1 MVAEEDRLAVRWR
14 MTGTH
19 QGELAGPTMT
29 IPPTGKRID
38 IWGTSMYRIES
49 GMAEEIWESFD
60 MMDFLRQLDL
70 LPPRGQPE

>member
-1 MVAEEDRLAVRWR
+1 
-14 MTGTH
+14 
-19 QGELAGPTMT
+19 MT

-60 MMDFLRQLDL
+60 MMDFLRQLDV